1 MGYSP
6 QGCRV
11 RYDLT
16 TKQHHLLIVVVT
28 EPKIGLLQMKNV
40 FLLLTIG
47 HISSFSIF
55 MSQFFFIIT
64 ICWTLCMKK

>member
-55 MSQFFFIIT
+55 MSQFFLLLLYVGH
-64 ICWTLCMKK
+64 CV